1 MFQVPSSNKL
11 LIFHANLFT
20 DNQWQE
26 AVFEKCIKSE
36 DKKFTAEK
44 GNLIVDHRGNAV
56 SNFFKSIGDLHD
68 DVILLIRPESFW
80 VLLSCA
86 NYGFCFSKQW
96 LELEYQKKKQSKKDY
111 RQLVGTLFRKINN
124 QLVITSGFP
133 TVNFRKW

>member
-1 MFQVPSSNKL
+1 MFQVPISNKL

-26 AVFEKCIKSE
+26 AVFEKCIKRG

-68 DVILLIRPESFW
+68 DVILLLRPESFR
-80 VLLSCA
+80 VLFSCA
-86 NYGFCFSKQW
+86 N
-96 LELEYQKKKQSKKDY
+96 
-111 RQLVGTLFRKINN
+111 
-124 QLVITSGFP
+124 
-133 TVNFRKW
+133 